1 MAGDWQKPPWED
13 EPFQARWLR
22 DKIAREAI
30 EQERAYRQDR
40 QMMQE
45 EFTKLVNKGTRTQS
59 NGKGVKRVFTRFSL
73 PAAPKVEILIIQ
85 YIGGPKNGEQEYV
98 EPKASQRYSQGA
110 EFIATVRNDLPDGT
124 TVFEN
129 FRYKATHIP
138 MAETPF
144 ATNAQI
150 IIALFQ
156 EG

>member
-1 MAGDWQKPPWED
+1 MAGNWDRPPWED
-13 EPFQARWLR
+13 DPLQNRWVR
-22 DKIAREAI
+22 DKFAQEII
-30 EQERAYRQDR
+30 EQELAYRQDR
-40 QMMQE
+40 QMMQD
-45 EFTKLVNKGTRTQS
+45 EFSRLISKGTRTQS
-59 NGKGVKRVFTRFSL
+59 NGKGVFTRFSL
-73 PAAPKVEILIIQ
+73 PAPPKVEILIIQ
-85 YIGGPKNGEQEYV
+85 FIGGPKNGEQEYV
-98 EPKASQRYSQGA
+98 DPKASQRYSQGA

-150 IIALFQ
+150 VIALFQ

>member
-13 EPFQARWLR
+13 EPLKPAWLR
-22 DKIAREAI
+22 DKIAREVI
-30 EQERAYRQDR
+30 KQERAYRQDR

-45 EFTKLVNKGTRTQS
+45 EFSKLVRNGTRPQS
-59 NGKGVKRVFTRFSL
+59 NGNGVFTRYSL

-98 EPKASQRYSQGA
+98 EPRASGRYAQGA

-124 TVFEN
+124 SVFEN
-129 FRYKATHIP
+129 FRYKVTHIP

-150 IIALFQ
+150 VIALFQ